1 MSPFAWFEGFKVMS
15 KRFFQA
21 FHISVTSLTHSH
33 ITPEMKLINYTGL
46 IVDCA
51 MHERNPDGSDAFKK
65 TCFCSFLLIFQ
76 QSNILK
82 MLSNVIVVN

>member
-1 MSPFAWFEGFKVMS
+1 MSPFSWFEGFKVMS

-33 ITPEMKLINYTGL
+33 ITPEMKLINYKGL

-51 MHERNPDGSDAFKK
+51 IHERNLDGSDAFTKK
-65 TCFCSFLLIFQ
+65 KHVFAVFFLSFNNPTL
-76 QSNILK
+76 
-82 MLSNVIVVN
+82 